1 MGICPYF
8 LPTPFVVDAFR
19 RLSLDCGEGKPREIS
34 HADRGTPGNAGAT
47 CTATAEQVLGEIREY
62 CRATR
67 TAESTFGRLVV
78 NDGKLVSR
86 LRDGAQDHH
95 RHPRQGARL
104 SVRAP
109 AARRRRARKASRA
122 GEGDQ
127 RRRGRHRR
135 RAAGF
140 RFFDNRQKYLLF
152 VSTCSEKTE
161 VASRISLELGNLQPA
176 PPALRIFDAG
186 VGDGTVLSRV
196 MRAVHAR
203 FPTMPL
209 YVVAKEISYED
220 VRLMLEKMA
229 DRLFEH
235 PATVLVVTNL
245 YYAEAPWL
253 TPRSATAAQSLIW
266 KDVALSGNTAHGFAE
281 QIGELEGF
289 LAENWRAGISPTTGN
304 PVYQRPIVLT
314 LRREDHSFLLDP
326 IMPRPGTGDGGL
338 RSGDCLAALSGA
350 GERRVQGLES
360 GGAAGASLR
369 AGGRLIGIHSH
380 GGDPGMEIIDGV
392 WPGDN
397 PFTSDRHAIL
407 RQVKHEL
414 GSAAR
419 HYNFNVSSDA
429 RSIFRYH
436 MHTLPDEVSGPIGT
450 STLFAAWN
458 AAIYVAQI
466 EDVRLSEVVRDG
478 RYLEA
483 TDRVLKKHGG
493 LWFNDE
499 TYVISRRRAQA

>member
-1 MGICPYF
+1 M
-8 LPTPFVVDAFR
+8 ANR
-19 RLSLDCGEGKPREIS
+19 AKPREYTMRIEGRQGMEGNGPAAGRAMAGT
-34 HADRGTPGNAGAT
+34 ADQIL
-47 CTATAEQVLGEIREY
+47 EEIRAF
-62 CRATR
+62 CRATQ
-67 TAESTFGRLVV
+67 TAESTFGRLAV

-86 LRDGAQDHH
+86 LRDGARITTGTLDK
-95 RHPRQGARL
+95 
-104 SVRAP
+104 VRAYLSEYGVTPQADAGKPLP
-109 AARRRRARKASRA
+109 AVARSNGAASA
-122 GEGDQ
+122 IVPP
-127 RRRGRHRR
+127 
-135 RAAGF
+135 GF

-161 VASRISLELGNLQPA
+161 VANRISLELGNLQPT

-196 MRAVHAR
+196 MRALHAR

-235 PATVLVVTNL
+235 PATVLVITNL

-253 TPRSATAAQSLIW
+253 TPRSATSAQSLLW
-266 KDVALSGNTAHGFAE
+266 KDVALTGNTAHGFAE

-304 PVYQRPIVLT
+304 PVYQRPIILT

-326 IMPRPGTGDGGL
+326 IMPRPGRVMADYDLVIASQPYRARASVEFKASKIVTPLVKAL
-338 RSGDCLAALSGA
+338 RP
-350 GERRVQGLES
+350 
-360 GGAAGASLR
+360 
-369 AGGRLIGIHSH
+369 GGRLIGIHSH
-380 GGDPGMEIIDGV
+380 GKDPGIEIIDQV
-392 WPGDN
+392 WPGDD
-397 PFTSDRHAIL
+397 PFKTDRYAIL

-414 GSAAR
+414 GAAAR
-419 HYNFNVSSDA
+419 HYNFNASSDA
-429 RSIFRYH
+429 RSIFRYR

-466 EDVRLSEVVRDG
+466 EDDRLSEVVREG

-483 TDRVLKKHGG
+483 TDGVLKKHGG

-499 TYVISRRRAQA
+499 TYVISRRRA

>member
-1 MGICPYF
+1 MQPIK
-8 LPTPFVVDAFR
+8 
-19 RLSLDCGEGKPREIS
+19 KPREHTMRIEGRQGS
-34 HADRGTPGNAGAT
+34 QGNGQPPGQGNGQPMPRT
-47 CTATAEQVLGEIREY
+47 SDQILEEIREF
-62 CRATR
+62 CRATQ
-67 TAESTFGRLVV
+67 TAESTFGRLAV

-86 LRDGAQDHH
+86 LRDGAKITTGTLDK
-95 RHPRQGARL
+95 
-104 SVRAP
+104 VRAYLAEYRVAPQAGAGKPLP
-109 AARRRRARKASRA
+109 APMPAKGAV
-122 GEGDQ
+122 
-127 RRRGRHRR
+127 
-135 RAAGF
+135 AAPVPPGF

-161 VASRISLELGNLQPA
+161 VANRISLELGNLQPT

-196 MRAVHAR
+196 MRALHAR

-220 VRLMLEKMA
+220 VRLTLEKMA

-235 PATVLVVTNL
+235 PATVLVITNL

-253 TPRSATAAQSLIW
+253 TPRSATSAQSLLW

-326 IMPRPGTGDGGL
+326 IMPRPGRVMADYDLVIASQPYRARASVEFKASKIVTPLVKAL
-338 RSGDCLAALSGA
+338 RP
-350 GERRVQGLES
+350 
-360 GGAAGASLR
+360 
-369 AGGRLIGIHSH
+369 GGRLIGIHSH
-380 GGDPGMEIIDGV
+380 GKDPGIEIIDEV
-392 WPGDN
+392 WPGDD
-397 PFTSDRHAIL
+397 PFKTDRYAIL

-414 GSAAR
+414 GAAAR
-419 HYNFNVSSDA
+419 HYNFNASSDA
-429 RSIFRYH
+429 RSIFRYR

-466 EDVRLSEVVRDG
+466 EDDRLSEVVREG

-499 TYVISRRRAQA
+499 TYVISRRRA